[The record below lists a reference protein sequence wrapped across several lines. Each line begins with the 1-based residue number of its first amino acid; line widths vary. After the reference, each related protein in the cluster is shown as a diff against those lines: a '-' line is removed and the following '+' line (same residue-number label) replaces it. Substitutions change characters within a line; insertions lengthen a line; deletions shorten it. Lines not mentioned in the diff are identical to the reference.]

1 MLSRGK
7 GLDLWAKVDPANE
20 PSGSNER
27 QYLDFTSGIAVNS
40 LGHADAQIAEVAHEQ
55 ANRLVHGSNLFHNE
69 WSGELAARMV
79 ALTYQHGGLGI
90 KAGTEPADA
99 LKVFL
104 ANSGTEANEGG

>member
-1 MLSRGK
+1 
-7 GLDLWAKVDPANE
+7 VDPANE

-79 ALTYQHGGLGI
+79 ALTYEHGGLGI